1 MVRLIMGEKGTG
13 KTKKLIEL
21 INASAA
27 EENGNVVCIEAKS
40 TMTFDIHY
48 HVRLIS
54 ADEYQITTYEGLR
67 GFVSGLYAG
76 NYDISHIFIDNL
88 FKIVGGDC
96 NQAADDFL
104 DWLNRF
110 SNNHGVKFTVSVS
123 GDPGLGKTFLSACIA
138 RVVSETGHSLSL
150 IHI

>member
-88 FKIVGGDC
+88 F
-96 NQAADDFL
+96 
-104 DWLNRF
+104 

-123 GDPGLGKTFLSACIA
+123 GDPGLATDGMQKYL
-138 RVVSETGHSLSL
+138 
-150 IHI
+150 